1 MTDPLLPDSSTSRFA
16 LSLDPRTKLLLLI
29 TIAMVVALGDDGN
42 PPMRICKFILVIIPF
57 VGLLSERRVKAAVGY
72 LLAFALAHMVSLF
85 ALPHIGGIGNS
96 ILVAICVAF
105 SRMMP
110 GIAMGWYLLIS
121 TSVSEF
127 MASLERMHVPF
138 AIVIPLSVIFRFLPT
153 VKEEYTSINDAMR
166 MRGVSLGGG
175 KAGDI
180 LEYRLVPL
188 MICSVK
194 IGEELS
200 AAALTRGLGAPV
212 KRTNICNIRLGILD
226 VLLCSLCLSSLVL
239 LVVQSVS

>member
-1 MTDPLLPDSSTSRFA
+1 MKNSPLVSSN
-16 LSLDPRTKLLLLI
+16 LDPRTKLLLLI
-29 TIAMVVALGDDGN
+29 TIAMVVALGNDD
-42 PPMRICKFILVIIPF
+42 PPMRICRAILVIVPF
-57 VGLLSERRVKAAVGY
+57 VGLISLRRVRAAGY
-72 LLAFALAHMVSLF
+72 YLIVCLLANMVSVLV
-85 ALPHIGGIGNS
+85 LPQTSGVWNFL
-96 ILVAICVAF
+96 LVAICVAL

-110 GIAMGWYLLIS
+110 GLAMGWYLLAS

-127 MASLERMHVPF
+127 MTSLERMHIPPKV
-138 AIVIPLSVIFRFLPT
+138 VIPLSVIFRFLPT
-153 VKEEYTSINDAMR
+153 VQEEYTSINDAMR
-166 MRGVSLGGG
+166 MRGISLGGG

-212 KRTNICNIRLGILD
+212 NRTNICQIGLGLLD
-226 VLLCSLCLSSLVL
+226 ILLCTLCLVSLTLLVL
-239 LVVQSVS
+239 QSIS